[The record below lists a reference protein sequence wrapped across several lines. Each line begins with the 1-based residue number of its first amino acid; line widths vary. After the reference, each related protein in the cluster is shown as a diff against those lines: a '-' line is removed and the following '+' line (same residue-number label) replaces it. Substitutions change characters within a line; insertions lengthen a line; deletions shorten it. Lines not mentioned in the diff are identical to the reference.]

1 MSWHESS
8 DGRGQGGEERRPR
21 EKTQHVERR
30 RERDRGMF
38 GDLEAV
44 QYVWG
49 RERERG
55 GQHEDLG

>member
-1 MSWHESS
+1 MS
-8 DGRGQGGEERRPR
+8 QVMGGAKGGKKDVLGKRRS
-21 EKTQHVERR
+21 TERR

-49 RERERG
+49 RERGERG
-55 GQHEDLG
+55 TA